1 MEKEYSTG
9 DLDEDLRLAIE
20 LSLQD
25 SPQSKVDEEPVAI
38 TTEADPPSSQAQV
51 PKPPLTGNALLA
63 SLAAERHARR
73 GLRDSHQSKAT
84 VPTAPMTTTASPAVL
99 PPPQDRPRLLSD
111 RAAPPKK
118 HATGPLLP
126 PAPHHSLRALRYCP
140 IALTH
145 ISAFARA
152 GETQANRYV
161 PMPAL

>member
-25 SPQSKVDEEPVAI
+25 NPQSKDEPIAI

-51 PKPPLTGNALLA
+51 SKPPLTGNALLA

-84 VPTAPMTTTASPAVL
+84 VPTTPMTTTASSTVL
-99 PPPQDRPRLLSD
+99 PPPQDRPRHLSD
-111 RAAPPKK
+111 RTAPPAK

-140 IALTH
+140 VALTH

-152 GETQANRYV
+152 GEAQANRYV
-161 PMPAL
+161 PMRAL